1 VLIDCVKEVISER
14 VSIDPEDC
22 FRIEHCWNKLTNL
35 LSEDTQKTIE
45 VLKELD
51 EEQVLYVSEV
61 FEDIAYNLQSQDYIN
76 ELEKLEKKFPNLNL
90 ASFVETAK
98 DFMN

>member
-1 VLIDCVKEVISER
+1 MLINRVKEVISER
-14 VSIDPEDC
+14 MSIHPNYS
-22 FRIEHCWNKLTNL
+22 FGIEHCWNKLINL

-61 FEDIAYNLQSQDYIN
+61 FEDIAYKLQSQDYIN